1 MDPARDD
8 LPAQSLCSSSHCS
21 HRGAPSALPEG
32 CSPPRFV
39 LQAGQKEATATKRT
53 LNSSSPLDPVFI
65 CFLLL
70 LELLFYSR
78 NVLKGCAP
86 VPRNIKCLK
95 GLSCIKQFI
104 FFLSHYYNETSHC
117 IAVLS
122 LEPFH
127 FNTFHHRGCSA
138 LKIHFI
144 PPPLSKKN
152 KEKMRP
158 RGVVLMEAFNLH
170 FSEEIALWDEIL
182 FPRSRGC
189 KQARGLLA
197 LQLVILAA
205 GGRERWGPQ
214 CLFVSVFSPL
224 VAR

>member
-65 CFLLL
+65 CFPLL

-104 FFLSHYYNETSHC
+104 FF
-117 IAVLS
+117 
-122 LEPFH
+122 
-127 FNTFHHRGCSA
+127 
-138 LKIHFI
+138 FI
-144 PPPLSKKN
+144 PSNPRAPRTTNSLS
-152 KEKMRP
+152 EY
-158 RGVVLMEAFNLH
+158 
-170 FSEEIALWDEIL
+170 FSHETL
-182 FPRSRGC
+182 C
-189 KQARGLLA
+189 T
-197 LQLVILAA
+197 LQH
-205 GGRERWGPQ
+205 G
-214 CLFVSVFSPL
+214 F
-224 VAR
+224 